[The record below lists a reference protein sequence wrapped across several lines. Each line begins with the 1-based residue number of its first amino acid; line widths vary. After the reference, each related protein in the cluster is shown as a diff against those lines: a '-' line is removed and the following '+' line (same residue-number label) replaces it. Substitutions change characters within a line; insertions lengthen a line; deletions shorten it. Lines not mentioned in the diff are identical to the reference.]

1 MDGRFQLKRERSAG
15 GGAFVESI
23 RSALAAEGVP
33 SVEVTVRPGA
43 TERVVGDL
51 DRLRQ
56 VFVHLAAYVPEGR
69 DANGASIRLGHEGAS
84 LEARSSYARGAL
96 LDWRLDLLAGLSEIA
111 PDQVSAEALR
121 PLMARDDRGDPWRP
135 DSAPSNLTVAGSSAS
150 PFRPNR

>member
-1 MDGRFQLKRERSAG
+1 M
-15 GGAFVESI
+15 
-23 RSALAAEGVP
+23 
-33 SVEVTVRPGA
+33 RPGA
-43 TERVVGDL
+43 TERVVGDP

-56 VFVHLAAYVPEGR
+56 VFVHLTAYVLEGR

-84 LEARSSYARGAL
+84 LVGEIVFVARGAL

-121 PLMARDDRGDPWRP
+121 PLMARGLIAATHGVLTLLEDP
-135 DSAPSNLTVAGSSAS
+135 TVAGSSAS